1 MLAESHEIVAR
12 FGGGPNAGHTVVL
25 PDGRDLALHNIPS
38 GIAHADTMNVI
49 GNGVVVDPVKLVQEI
64 EDIRE
69 KGIEV
74 NEDNLLISSAA
85 HIIFPH
91 HISADEIREGS
102 NSAQGSTKSGIAP
115 VYADKAMRAGMRM
128 ESINNNPFGLL
139 SKVRDGIDNTNEHRQ
154 LIGLEPID
162 IDPIVDKFIHAAQL
176 LGSYVTDTTLFLN
189 RKLNARA
196 TVLAEGAQAY
206 LLDND
211 HGMYPATTSS
221 STTTGGIFTG
231 LGVPY
236 HHLTRVVGVSKA
248 IQSHVGGGPF
258 STEIHDQVI
267 ANKLHGSKTNIDSEV
282 GTTTGR
288 ERRLGHLD
296 LTAIKRAQMVNGTT
310 EMALTKLDWVPR
322 YGEQVLICT
331 GYKRKGK
338 YLEVSPDAAYK
349 IEQSTPVYEKLPT
362 WTEDVSGITQFD
374 ELPLEAQ
381 DYIKFIEGEV
391 RLPITMIGVG
401 PCRDQ
406 VIIRNIRN

>member
-1 MLAESHEIVAR
+1 
-12 FGGGPNAGHTVVL
+12 
-25 PDGRDLALHNIPS
+25 
-38 GIAHADTMNVI
+38 MNVI
-49 GNGVVVDPVKLVQEI
+49 GNGVVIDPIKLVQEI

-74 NEDNLLISSAA
+74 NEENLLISSAA

-91 HISADEIREGS
+91 HISADEIREGTT
-102 NSAQGSTKSGIAP
+102 SAQGSTKSGIAP
-115 VYADKAMRAGMRM
+115 VYSDKAMRSGMRM
-128 ESINNNPFGLL
+128 ESINNEPFALL
-139 SKVRDGIDNTNEHRQ
+139 SKVRDGIDETNEQRKS
-154 LIGLEPID
+154 IGLEPID
-162 IDPIVDKFIHAAQL
+162 KDPTVEKFIHAAQL

-189 RKLNARA
+189 RKLNDGAK
-196 TVLAEGAQAY
+196 VLAEGAQAY
-206 LLDND
+206 LLDVD

-221 STTTGGIFTG
+221 STTTGGLFTG

-236 HHLTRVVGVSKA
+236 RHLTRVVGVSKA

-258 STEIHDQVI
+258 STEIHDPAI
-267 ANKLHGSKTNIDSEV
+267 ADKLHGSKTNIDSEV

-322 YGEQVLICT
+322 YGDQVLICT

-374 ELPLEAQ
+374 NLPTEAQ
-381 DYIKFIEGEV
+381 DYIKFIEDEV